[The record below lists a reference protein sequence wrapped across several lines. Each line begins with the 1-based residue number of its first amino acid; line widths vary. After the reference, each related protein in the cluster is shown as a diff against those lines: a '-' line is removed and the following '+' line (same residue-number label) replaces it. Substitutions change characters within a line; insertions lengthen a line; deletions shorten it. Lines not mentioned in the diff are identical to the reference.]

1 MSEVE
6 EEAKEEERKK
16 KPELID
22 VLPFVSS
29 LYQAEG
35 NSTLGLCKHVWLD
48 ANLWFILIEAKHSPK
63 KEDGSIA
70 LAATRLVLASR
81 KGRLDV
87 VQRLLDLGAKIEAK
101 SENGNTALVL
111 AAKEGH
117 VHVCVC
123 VCLS

>member
-48 ANLWFILIEAKHSPK
+48 ANLWFILIEAKHSTK
-63 KEDGSIA
+63 NKDGSTA
-70 LAATRLVLASR
+70 LLATRLVLASR
-81 KGRLDV
+81 KGRYRCRAKTARFGRKDRGQRTSDLAGHLSLGPVNV
-87 VQRLLDLGAKIEAK
+87 VI
-101 SENGNTALVL
+101 
-111 AAKEGH
+111 
-117 VHVCVC
+117 
-123 VCLS
+123 